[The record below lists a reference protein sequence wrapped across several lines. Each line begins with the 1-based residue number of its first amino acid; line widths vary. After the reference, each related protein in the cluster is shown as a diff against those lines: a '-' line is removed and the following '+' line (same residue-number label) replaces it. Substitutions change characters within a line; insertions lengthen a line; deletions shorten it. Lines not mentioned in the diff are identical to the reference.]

1 MYDKSKAEMLEYI
14 KGKDDEIKALE
25 EENEKLLDETL
36 LLKKRSV
43 SYEERYMRKNDEAMK
58 LMLDSLDIIF
68 EARNIRNRQYLYW
81 FIIGVLS
88 VAVAYLFFK

>member
-1 MYDKSKAEMLEYI
+1 MDNKEQEMLEYLI
-14 KGKDDEIKALE
+14 SKDDEIKALE
-25 EENEKLLDETL
+25 EENKKLLDETL
-36 LLKKRSV
+36 LLEQRV
-43 SYEERYMRKNDEAMK
+43 RHAQENFDGMHRHAMD
-58 LMLDSLDIIF
+58 LMSDNLDIIF